1 MIEKDVIISIK
12 GTQTTEDDSDVYE
25 LVTDGTYSFSDSS
38 CQFTYM
44 ESELTGLEG
53 TKTTFLID
61 KNQVMLTREGSFN
74 SQMVFEKGKK
84 HYFLYETPYGAAT
97 MGINTHKFSSGLS
110 EHGGNIELAYAVD
123 LDNVMLGKNNF
134 EINIREA

>member
-12 GTQTTEDDSDVYE
+12 GTQTTEDDSDAYE

-44 ESELTGLEG
+44 ESELTGLDG
-53 TKTTFLID
+53 TKTTFQINND
-61 KNQVMLTREGSFN
+61 QVMLTREGSFN

-84 HYFLYETPYGAAT
+84 HYFLYETPYGSTT

-110 EHGGNIELAYAVD
+110 ENGGNIELSYAVD
-123 LDNVMLGKNNF
+123 LDNVILGKNNF

>member
-1 MIEKDVIISIK
+1 MEKEVIISIV
-12 GTQTTEDDSDVYE
+12 GTQTTEEDSDVYE

-38 CQFTYM
+38 CEFTYM

-53 TKTTFLID
+53 TKTTFRID
-61 KNQVMLTREGSFN
+61 DNQVMLTREGSLN

-84 HYFLYETPYGAAT
+84 HFFLYETPYGAAS
-97 MGINTHKFSSGLS
+97 MGVNTHKFSSGLS
-110 EHGGNIELAYAVD
+110 EHGGDIELSYAVD

-134 EINIREA
+134 KINIREA

>member
-1 MIEKDVIISIK
+1 MEKDVIISIK

-25 LVTDGTYSFSDSS
+25 LVTNGTYSFSDSS
-38 CQFTYM
+38 CEFTYM

-53 TKTTFLID
+53 TKTTFRID
-61 KNQVMLTREGSFN
+61 KDQVMLTREGNFN

-84 HYFLYETPYGAAT
+84 HYFLYETPYGSAT
-97 MGINTHKFSSGLS
+97 MGVDTHKFKSGLG
-110 EHGGNIELAYAVD
+110 EHGGNLELSYAVD
-123 LDNVMLGKNNF
+123 IDNVILGKNNF